1 MYCIMCN
8 CLKIEMH
15 LNYNYVIKKININC
29 MKKIIIES
37 YDYVNLKILYID
49 FEMTF

>member
-1 MYCIMCN
+1 MCN

-15 LNYNYVIKKININC
+15 LNYNYAIKEININC
-29 MKKIIIES
+29 MKKTIVES
-37 YDYVNLKILYID
+37 YDYVNLKTLYID